1 MLNTYI
7 FNEVKNSWIEEEHVL
22 LFHDLCVFLDVT
34 QKKAFLW
41 NGPKST
47 KDKLRK
53 GKDSLINIFSS
64 FQDSKFE
71 LIVLS
76 KDFPSHIKTK
86 LNSMLETAKR
96 EEDAEKYVF
105 TRFITIRIYFI
116 MSLISLILPALM
128 MLNLWGSLNWT
139 RIGPNVSISSINFLN
154 WINFAIMMVSFTL
167 VALIVNI
174 GASIYEYE
182 ITALIISLS
191 GIIISIGMIFYLNQG
206 IFLFLFQEGS
216 TESLYFINFADLFRF
231 LIIVT
236 ICLCIFELPNL
247 AKLISFIKT
256 YKSYIF

>member
-47 KDKLRK
+47 KDKLKK
-53 GKDSLINIFSS
+53 GKDSLIDIFSS
-64 FQDSKFE
+64 FQDSEFE

-76 KDFPSHIKTK
+76 KDFPSHIKIK
-86 LNSMLETAKR
+86 LDNMLETTKR

-105 TRFITIRIYFI
+105 TRFITIRIYLI
-116 MSLISLILPALM
+116 MSIISLILPALM
-128 MLNLWGSLNWT
+128 MLNLWGSLYWA

-154 WINFAIMMVSFTL
+154 WINFAKIMVSFTL
-167 VALIVNI
+167 MASIINI

-191 GIIISIGMIFYLNQG
+191 GIIISIGMIVYLNQG

-216 TESLYFINFADLFRF
+216 TDSLYLINFADLIRF
-231 LIIVT
+231 LVIVT
-236 ICLCIFELPNL
+236 ICLCIFEVPNL

-256 YKSYIF
+256 YKSFIF

>member
-47 KDKLRK
+47 RDKLEK
-53 GKDSLINIFSS
+53 GKDSLIDIFSS
-64 FQDSKFE
+64 FQDSDFE
-71 LIVLS
+71 VIVLS
-76 KDFPSHIKTK
+76 DDFPSHIKGK
-86 LNSMLETAKR
+86 LDDMLETAKH

-105 TRFITIRIYFI
+105 TRFITIRIYLI
-116 MSLISLILPALM
+116 MNLISLILPAFM
-128 MLNLWGSLNWT
+128 MFNLWGSLFWAQ
-139 RIGPNVSISSINFLN
+139 ISPNVSISSVNFLN
-154 WINFAIMMVSFTL
+154 WINFAIIMVSFTL
-167 VALIVNI
+167 IALIINI
-174 GASIYEYE
+174 GLSIYENE

-191 GIIISIGMIFYLNQG
+191 GIIISIGMIVYLQQG

-216 TESLYFINFADLFRF
+216 TESLYLINFADLIRF

-236 ICLCIFELPNL
+236 ILS
-247 AKLISFIKT
+247 LIHI
-256 YKSYIF
+256 